1 MKTAYA
7 RGSKQ
12 VYREKSAEAIAVR
25 TQAYPGMKR
34 YGRKS
39 YDPVIPCKSRRSAK
53 TTMGSILSFIEK
65 MFFLKVNRY
74 KTKVVYIKDIKFL
87 GYSFYL
93 IKGECRLR
101 VHPKSMEKMKAGIKV
116 PTSRSNGRGNE
127 RRKEK
132 LRQYVR
138 GRVQYFK
145 PADMLSLLRD
155 IDGWL
160 RRRLH
165 IVIWKQ
171 RKRIKTKVTNLI
183 KLGINRYKAYEWAN
197 AGKGYRHTAGSFILN
212 RSVTDKPLLKAGYV
226 FFTDYYKESGQSMIM
241 KEPPYTR
248 TVRTVV

>member
-1 MKTAYA
+1 
-7 RGSKQ
+7 
-12 VYREKSAEAIAVR
+12 
-25 TQAYPGMKR
+25 
-34 YGRKS
+34 
-39 YDPVIPCKSRRSAK
+39 
-53 TTMGSILSFIEK
+53 MGSILSFIEK
-65 MFFLKVNRY
+65 KLFLKVNRD
-74 KTKVVYIKDIKFL
+74 KTKVAYIKDIKFL
-87 GYSFYL
+87 DYSFYL

-127 RRKEK
+127 RRKER

-183 KLGINRYKAYEWAN
+183 KLGINRYKAYEWGMP
-197 AGKGYRHTAGSFILN
+197 GKAIGTLPAVLSLTVLLLTSICEKPVTFSSRVTTK
-212 RSVTDKPLLKAGYV
+212 RSERDI
-226 FFTDYYKESGQSMIM
+226 KEQS
-241 KEPPYTR
+241 YTR